1 MSFDHEVDLVVV
13 GSGLAALTP
22 AIVASDL
29 GAEVLVLEKAPKLGG
44 VCAYGAGE
52 VFVPANH
59 RMLERGA
66 EDSLEAGREYLEFL
80 AAGFADPTL
89 MDKLLA
95 TVHEAVQYVE
105 QKAGVRWLSVADL
118 PDYYYPHAPGTHSG
132 GRYLSVELFQGSEL
146 GPWQQKTYLSPIM
159 PPGLLHEDLYRFGG
173 LAKVTE
179 WDYELVGQ
187 RITDDVRSQGTAM
200 MAYFIKAALVDR
212 GIPAWLES
220 PARELIKEDGRVTG
234 VIAERE
240 GQPVRVGA
248 RRGVVLATGGYDLN
262 KELARYFEAMP
273 DWNSSCPPHFTGDGM
288 AMATEVGAQIA
299 AVPATNLA
307 MFFGYNIPGEEH
319 DGKPLF
325 RTSWEGSCPH
335 AIWVNRA
342 GQRFCDE
349 SFYKQYQAPARSW
362 DGLKQEQPNYPPFL
376 VFDQSYRDRYPL
388 GSFMPGQPLPD
399 DLVVQ
404 ADSLRELA
412 EKLGIDGEALEATV
426 TRWNRMC
433 EDGVDADFG
442 KGTFAWSVKTFGDQ
456 AYKNPCMGPL
466 EVAPYFGVRLVPV
479 GVGINSHGLKTDTN
493 ASVVSVRGAPIP
505 GLYAVGNAAALLDI
519 GGGYQS
525 GTSNMRAITW
535 GYIAGR
541 HLMGAS

>member
-59 RMLERGA
+59 RMLARGA
-66 EDSLEAGREYLEFL
+66 EDLLEAGREYLEFL

-200 MAYFIKAALVDR
+200 MA
-212 GIPAWLES
+212 
-220 PARELIKEDGRVTG
+220 
-234 VIAERE
+234 
-240 GQPVRVGA
+240 
-248 RRGVVLATGGYDLN
+248 
-262 KELARYFEAMP
+262 
-273 DWNSSCPPHFTGDGM
+273 
-288 AMATEVGAQIA
+288 
-299 AVPATNLA
+299 
-307 MFFGYNIPGEEH
+307 
-319 DGKPLF
+319 
-325 RTSWEGSCPH
+325 
-335 AIWVNRA
+335 
-342 GQRFCDE
+342 
-349 SFYKQYQAPARSW
+349 
-362 DGLKQEQPNYPPFL
+362 
-376 VFDQSYRDRYPL
+376 
-388 GSFMPGQPLPD
+388 
-399 DLVVQ
+399 
-404 ADSLRELA
+404 
-412 EKLGIDGEALEATV
+412 
-426 TRWNRMC
+426 
-433 EDGVDADFG
+433 
-442 KGTFAWSVKTFGDQ
+442 
-456 AYKNPCMGPL
+456 
-466 EVAPYFGVRLVPV
+466 
-479 GVGINSHGLKTDTN
+479 
-493 ASVVSVRGAPIP
+493 
-505 GLYAVGNAAALLDI
+505 
-519 GGGYQS
+519 
-525 GTSNMRAITW
+525 
-535 GYIAGR
+535 
-541 HLMGAS
+541 